1 MSEYKNEIDKMVWS
15 HSRLTTYEHCKY
27 EFYLNYLIDDDLYLC
42 EGNYYAEV
50 GSFVHEILAKIH
62 NKELSIDDSPQY
74 FADHFDDNVFYKTKQ
89 STMDKNY
96 EACANYFAEEDFAW
110 LENCEIIGVEQE
122 VNFEIKGYKFTGFID
137 LLVRDKTDGRLI
149 VIDNKSSEYPFRLD
163 GKVKA
168 KAKASFE
175 TYKQQMYL
183 YSYAIKDK
191 YGEYP
196 KLIMWNHFK
205 DQKIATIPFN
215 EKECDTAI
223 EHILTTIKAI
233 EKEEDY
239 EPNLDFFYCTHLC
252 NFRNS
257 CEYARSTDWGL
268 KE

>member
-27 EFYLNYLIDDDLYLC
+27 EFYLNYLINNPDLYLC

-50 GSFVHEILAKIH
+50 GSFVHEIIEKIH
-62 NKELSIDDSPQY
+62 NKELSLDEAPQY
-74 FADHFDDNVFYKTKQ
+74 FVDHFDDNVFYRTKQ
-89 STMDKNY
+89 STMDKTY
-96 EACANYFAEEDFAW
+96 ESCANYLAEEDFSW
-110 LENCEIIGVEQE
+110 LENYEIIGVEQE
-122 VNFEIKGYKFTGFID
+122 VNFDIKGYKFVGFID
-137 LLVRDKTDGRLI
+137 LLVRDKSDGKLI

-168 KAKASFE
+168 KVKLSFE
-175 TYKQQMYL
+175 SYKQQMYL

-205 DQKIATIPFN
+205 DRKIATIPFD
-215 EKECDTAI
+215 EKECNAAI
-223 EHILTTIKAI
+223 EHILATIKDI
-233 EKEEDY
+233 ENEDVF
-239 EPNLDFFYCTHLC
+239 EATVDFFYCTHLC

-257 CEYARSTDWGL
+257 CEYRPTLD
-268 KE
+268 